1 MNMLAPHSGAFA
13 LPGWADRLR
22 EDGYCVIPGL
32 LPGAQMAALD
42 EELQPRF
49 EATPFCE
56 GYFNGYRTK
65 RFHGLLKRSRGAAAL
80 VLNPTILEIVEA
92 LLLPYCE
99 KVQLN
104 LTQAVEIHPGEL
116 SQIPH
121 RDQGMWP
128 AKDRSTEYLI
138 NIMWPLS
145 DYTPANGST
154 RLWKGS
160 HKQPDLTSP
169 APREAVA
176 AYMKPGDALVFLG
189 STLHGAGANDTDTI
203 RRGILISYCLGWLKP
218 YENMWL
224 TYPPEIARTFPKPLQ
239 ELVGYVQHKPN
250 LGNYDGQCPSVL
262 LGAQVPDVLATADA
276 VLPAHE
282 AALRAYAERERSEQG
297 KA

>member
-1 MNMLAPHSGAFA
+1 MNMLAPDRPSPA
-13 LPGWADRLR
+13 LLSWAERLR
-22 EDGYCVIPGL
+22 EDGFCVIPNL
-32 LPGAQMAALD
+32 VPPAQMAALD
-42 EELQPRF
+42 EELRPRF
-49 EATPFCE
+49 DATPFCD

-80 VLNPTILEIVEA
+80 VLNPTILAIAEA
-92 LLLPYCE
+92 FLLPFCE
-99 KVQLN
+99 KLQLN

-121 RDQGMWP
+121 RDENMWP

-154 RLWKGS
+154 RLWRGS
-160 HKQPDLTSP
+160 HRQPDLTSP
-169 APREAVA
+169 TPPEAMSA
-176 AYMKPGDALVFLG
+176 SMKPGDALVFLG
-189 STLHGAGANDTDTI
+189 STLHGAGANESDTI
-203 RRGILISYCLGWLKP
+203 RRGVLVSYCLGWLKP

-224 TYPPEIARTFPKPLQ
+224 TYPPDIAQSFPRPLQ
-239 ELVGYVQHKPN
+239 DLVGYAQHKPN

-262 LGAQVPDVLATADA
+262 LGAQVPDILATTDA

-282 AALRAYAERERSEQG
+282 EALRAYAARERSEKG
-297 KA
+297 KE

>member
-1 MNMLAPHSGAFA
+1 MSMLAPDLRASAA
-13 LPGWADRLR
+13 PGWTDHLR
-22 EDGYCVIPGL
+22 RDGFCVLPGL
-32 LPGAQMAALD
+32 LPAAQMAALD
-42 EELQPRF
+42 EELHPRF

-65 RFHGLLKRSRGAAAL
+65 RFHGLLKRSQGAAAL
-80 VLNPTILEIVEA
+80 VLNPAILAIAESI
-92 LLLPYCE
+92 LLPFCE
-99 KVQLN
+99 KLQLN

-121 RDQGMWP
+121 RDQNMWP
-128 AKDRSTEYLI
+128 AKDRSIEYLI

-160 HKQPDLTSP
+160 HLQPDLTSP

-176 AYMKPGDALVFLG
+176 PSMKPGDALVFLG
-189 STLHGAGANDTDTI
+189 STLHGAGANQTDTV

-224 TYPPEIARTFPKPLQ
+224 TYPPEIARSFSKDLQ
-239 ELVGYVQHKPN
+239 SLVGYAQHKPN

-262 LGAQVPDVLATADA
+262 LGAQIPDILATSDA
-276 VLPAHE
+276 LLPAHE
-282 AALRAYAERERSEQG
+282 ASLRAYAARELSERR
-297 KA
+297 A